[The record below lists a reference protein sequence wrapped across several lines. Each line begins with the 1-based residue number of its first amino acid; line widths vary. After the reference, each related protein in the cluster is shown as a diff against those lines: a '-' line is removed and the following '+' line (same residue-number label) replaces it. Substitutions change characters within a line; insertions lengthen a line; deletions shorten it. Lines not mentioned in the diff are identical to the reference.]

1 VVFGVRVVLL
11 TLLILFADVAAA
23 YTAERPSSIA
33 STSGTG
39 TARVSAS
46 GGNRWHVVVT
56 TKPARLRVL
65 VEVAGRPD
73 RVGKSPIRIDYRC
86 KGCAVRVTAR
96 LWPANGKSAPT
107 SATLKVTLYR
117 R

>member
-1 VVFGVRVVLL
+1 VFL
-11 TLLILFADVAAA
+11 TLLILFAGVTAASA
-23 YTAERPSSIA
+23 AERPTSIA

-39 TARVSAS
+39 TATVSAS

-65 VEVAGRPD
+65 VQVAGRPN
-73 RVGKSPIRIDYRC
+73 RIGKSPIRIDYRC
-86 KGCAVRVTAR
+86 KGCAIRVMAR
-96 LWPANGKSAPT
+96 LWPAKGKPAPT
-107 SATLKVTLYR
+107 SATLEVALYR